1 MATPS
6 RSVRGGGA
14 SRALSRSPAK
24 GGAEELAAGLSAKLG
39 DLLLTDREA
48 TGLIIKSSDSADV
61 PRPRWAVVGK
71 VCSPRPLVLSGFERA
86 MQRAWGLHRP
96 AQFKDLGGNRF
107 VVRFSSEGDWNH
119 VLKSGPW
126 QFDFNVVLFQDYNG
140 SVRPPDMCFD
150 FLDMWVRVLDL
161 PMDKMNRVYGKLIG
175 NWVGK
180 FIKVEVDED
189 GFAWGKDLRIRV
201 SVRVD
206 QPLLRGVVLQ
216 DSEEEEGMWFD
227 LKYERIPHFC
237 FDCGCLVHADGEC
250 KGEKK
255 EVAQWGEWM
264 RASPRRSQKP
274 PPVARPSVSSG
285 SFSSWSG
292 SSESRGW
299 GSASVRDIPP
309 RRNLARD
316 FTFSDSSR
324 TSGGEG
330 RRDTAILSPEKRH
343 RAGGE
348 LNWKDKAPQIPAK
361 GRAKAVTFTR
371 RPRKSS
377 NTPADDLPKAPQGAA
392 TKKRSTKQVWLPVN
406 VQVVGEG
413 SDESAGKRQ
422 RTNVF
427 DKIADPKTNQE
438 GQVSSSVF
446 DRLQDP
452 SADPARRGHREQ

>member
-1 MATPS
+1 
-6 RSVRGGGA
+6 
-14 SRALSRSPAK
+14 
-24 GGAEELAAGLSAKLG
+24 
-39 DLLLTDREA
+39 
-48 TGLIIKSSDSADV
+48 
-61 PRPRWAVVGK
+61 
-71 VCSPRPLVLSGFERA
+71 
-86 MQRAWGLHRP
+86 
-96 AQFKDLGGNRF
+96 
-107 VVRFSSEGDWNH
+107 

-126 QFDFNVVLFQDYNG
+126 QFDFNVVLIQDYNG
-140 SVRPPDMCFD
+140 SVRPSDMRFE

-201 SVRVD
+201 SVRID

-216 DSEEEEGMWFD
+216 DSEEEDGMWFD

-255 EVAQWGEWM
+255 EVAQWGEWL

-274 PPVARPSVSSG
+274 PPAARPSVSSG
-285 SFSSWSG
+285 SFNSWSG
-292 SSESRGW
+292 SSDLRGW
-299 GSASVRDIPP
+299 GSPSVRDVPS
-309 RRNLARD
+309 RRNIARD
-316 FTFSDSSR
+316 FTYSDSSR
-324 TSGGEG
+324 TGGGEG
-330 RRDTAILSPEKRH
+330 RRDTVVQSPEKRH
-343 RAGGE
+343 RAAGE
-348 LNWKDKAPQIPAK
+348 ANGKDKALQSSAN
-361 GRAKAVTFTR
+361 GRAKAGTFTR
-371 RPRKSS
+371 RPRKVS
-377 NTPADDLPKAPQGAA
+377 NTPAVDPPNAPLGVGS
-392 TKKRSTKQVWLPVN
+392 KKRGTKQVWLPVN

-427 DKIADPKTNQE
+427 DRIADPKTNQQ
-438 GQVSSSVF
+438 GQASSSVF

-452 SADPARRGHREQ
+452 AADPARRGRREQ